1 MIKVILGVLLFFTLM
16 VISIG
21 AYLSPDD
28 LVRCGAKPTDL
39 AGCEKVDAIVAVSG
53 GNTSVRAA
61 EAIKLYEA
69 GWAKYIIFSG
79 AAFDEASPSNAAV
92 MKEQAIAA
100 GVPEADILTEDT
112 SRTTHQNAE
121 QTSKLLEEYRI
132 SRLIV
137 VTSPYHQ
144 RRAGLEFKAIA
155 GDKVAVLNHPAWGD
169 PDWQWYW
176 WATPRGWWLAI
187 GELVKV
193 GATHAGE
200 SR

>member
-1 MIKVILGVLLFFTLM
+1 MIKIILGVLAFFTLM

-21 AYLSPDD
+21 AYLAPDD
-28 LVRCGAKPTDL
+28 LVRCGQKPSGL

-53 GNTSVRAA
+53 GNTSVRAG
-61 EAIKLYEA
+61 EAIKLYQD
-69 GWAKYIIFSG
+69 GWADYIIFSG

-92 MKEQAIAA
+92 MKRQAIDA
-100 GVPEADILTEDT
+100 GVPEASIITEDA

-121 QTSKLLEEYRI
+121 QTSKLLEEYHV

-155 GDKVAVLNHPAWGD
+155 GDKVAVLNHPARSD

-176 WATPRGWWLAI
+176 WATPRGWWLAV
-187 GELVKV
+187 GELAKV

-200 SR
+200 SQ

>member
-1 MIKVILGVLLFFTLM
+1 
-16 VISIG
+16 
-21 AYLSPDD
+21 
-28 LVRCGAKPTDL
+28 
-39 AGCEKVDAIVAVSG
+39 
-53 GNTSVRAA
+53 
-61 EAIKLYEA
+61 LYKA

-92 MKEQAIAA
+92 MKQQAVDA
-100 GVPEADILTEDT
+100 GVPETSIITEDT

-121 QTSKLLEEYRI
+121 QTSKLLKEYGI

-155 GDKVAVLNHPAWGD
+155 GSEVAVLNHPAWGD

-187 GELVKV
+187 GELAKV

-200 SR
+200 SQ